1 MRKSRPQTGRSFR
14 MYGKWYDYRPKNTI
28 SRKNSEN
35 WSLVLTQ
42 SIKDYDIVILGKE
55 KTI

>member
-1 MRKSRPQTGRSFR
+1 